1 MKEHPRSNNDVT
13 QFIGSPF
20 VGLVFLGLALYA
32 QTPHTQNAFF
42 ELGHDKLSA
51 FATGNSWA
59 YAIALELA
67 VLYFVVRGN
76 FQASY
81 IFAGVSVAMNVA
93 YYTIHHHNMLHLGE
107 NWTRWLV
114 SVSLPVAIA
123 YYSHCIADADG
134 TSFAKVRGW
143 VVQRWGVVRDRFRR
157 TEGAGVVVV
166 DTHTDEEPTQPD
178 NTPSIP
184 DKHTRVVQLHS
195 EGLSYKQI
203 AGELGVH
210 PNTVGKIVRSMNG
223 HKEVAQ

>member
-1 MKEHPRSNNDVT
+1 
-13 QFIGSPF
+13 
-20 VGLVFLGLALYA
+20 
-32 QTPHTQNAFF
+32 
-42 ELGHDKLSA
+42 
-51 FATGNSWA
+51 
-59 YAIALELA
+59 

-123 YYSHCIADADG
+123 YYSHCIADADS
-134 TSFAKVRGW
+134 TSFVKVRAW
-143 VVQRWGVVRDRFRR
+143 VVQRWCVVCARFRR
-157 TEGAGVVVV
+157 TEGVPV
-166 DTHTDEEPTQPD
+166 DTHTDEEPTQAD

-223 HKEVAQ
+223 HKEPAQ

>member
-42 ELGHDKLSA
+42 ELGHDKASA

-93 YYTIHHHNMLHLGE
+93 YYTIHHHNMLDIGE

-134 TSFAKVRGW
+134 TSFAKVRAW

-157 TEGAGVVVV
+157 TKGVAV
-166 DTHTDEEPTQPD
+166 DTHTTEEPTQAED
-178 NTPSIP
+178 TPPNP
-184 DKHTRVVQLHS
+184 DKHTRVLQLHL
-195 EGLSYKQI
+195 EGLPYNQI
-203 AGELGVH
+203 GKIVGVH

-223 HKEVAQ
+223 HKEPAQ